1 MSVKK
6 KLIDYEKIINERF
19 HEKYYL
25 EPNYFNI
32 IKIENIIYNDK
43 THLVSEFREQ
53 MIIND
58 IFEFFSKYYTTSE
71 IPVLLNR
78 CLSYYEKQSFIYPNY
93 IGLPEGK
100 YLYKNIID
108 KQNLLDDQI
117 RNYGDNLG
125 NKKNNEKNDNNYIS
139 NKKIFDN
146 SVYESIMKG
155 SSFSVLDIRK
165 NNDKLDSINDINNL
179 IIEIENKNNQNIF
192 NTDNEKNNKIYLAE
206 KENNKVEELNR
217 INNTFQNKYMQN
229 LKNLFDNKIKEI
241 NKINAKEKVNNFN
254 SIYIKSNIR
263 KKLLNN
269 RKNPN
274 DKYIDIKNDTLLTLL
289 NKTQNK
295 TIINNIT
302 YKQKNFIYRKCSPI
316 NTNNKLSFS
325 TKGNNINF
333 KKELLKNY
341 GMNNNN
347 GLNKRP
353 ELNIE
358 VYSYVNKPN
367 NIVNYTVKN
376 QFFNNDKINYYENKT
391 PIKGNKNSMI
401 KRKIN
406 TEVNVENKNKTKNFL
421 DILARENAIYIF
433 NNNCINKQNLNINAK
448 KIDISKK
455 INLNKN
461 KSSSQKDKKKANKVS
476 KKMKSFNYIINS
488 IRKKIK
494 KESKINISQRI
505 IKLMKSKKELNKVNQ
520 ANSNNELNKHI
531 ISLKKF
537 MQMKKIKNKLTLTL
551 EESELKNLING
562 NSKSKTLYNR
572 EFKNSNHSQNMIK
585 INAPC
590 KIKNNAT
597 KKLNKYILSNITS
610 PSPVKNKIFDNFNS
624 IKTIKNNR
632 NNRVLNTEKKI
643 LNFKNYAKSKIN
655 LLPNSSLINKSGIN
669 KIKLLTK
676 QENIININTNKNLP
690 RKSNNNN
697 NKINIITN
705 KIRRNILNANNN
717 INGNSI
723 SKVKL
728 KGV

>member
-1 MSVKK
+1 M
-6 KLIDYEKIINERF
+6 
-19 HEKYYL
+19 
-25 EPNYFNI
+25 
-32 IKIENIIYNDK
+32 
-43 THLVSEFREQ
+43 
-53 MIIND
+53 
-58 IFEFFSKYYTTSE
+58 
-71 IPVLLNR
+71 
-78 CLSYYEKQSFIYPNY
+78 
-93 IGLPEGK
+93 
-100 YLYKNIID
+100 
-108 KQNLLDDQI
+108 
-117 RNYGDNLG
+117 
-125 NKKNNEKNDNNYIS
+125 
-139 NKKIFDN
+139 
-146 SVYESIMKG
+146 
-155 SSFSVLDIRK
+155 
-165 NNDKLDSINDINNL
+165 
-179 IIEIENKNNQNIF
+179 
-192 NTDNEKNNKIYLAE
+192 
-206 KENNKVEELNR
+206 
-217 INNTFQNKYMQN
+217 
-229 LKNLFDNKIKEI
+229 
-241 NKINAKEKVNNFN
+241 
-254 SIYIKSNIR
+254 
-263 KKLLNN
+263 
-269 RKNPN
+269 
-274 DKYIDIKNDTLLTLL
+274 
-289 NKTQNK
+289 
-295 TIINNIT
+295 
-302 YKQKNFIYRKCSPI
+302 
-316 NTNNKLSFS
+316 
-325 TKGNNINF
+325 
-333 KKELLKNY
+333 
-341 GMNNNN
+341 
-347 GLNKRP
+347 NKRP

-448 KIDISKK
+448 KIDISGK
-455 INLNKN
+455 INLNKS

-597 KKLNKYILSNITS
+597 KKLNKYMLSNITS

-697 NKINIITN
+697 KINIITN

>member
-1 MSVKK
+1 M
-6 KLIDYEKIINERF
+6 
-19 HEKYYL
+19 
-25 EPNYFNI
+25 
-32 IKIENIIYNDK
+32 
-43 THLVSEFREQ
+43 
-53 MIIND
+53 
-58 IFEFFSKYYTTSE
+58 
-71 IPVLLNR
+71 
-78 CLSYYEKQSFIYPNY
+78 
-93 IGLPEGK
+93 
-100 YLYKNIID
+100 
-108 KQNLLDDQI
+108 
-117 RNYGDNLG
+117 
-125 NKKNNEKNDNNYIS
+125 
-139 NKKIFDN
+139 
-146 SVYESIMKG
+146 
-155 SSFSVLDIRK
+155 
-165 NNDKLDSINDINNL
+165 
-179 IIEIENKNNQNIF
+179 
-192 NTDNEKNNKIYLAE
+192 
-206 KENNKVEELNR
+206 
-217 INNTFQNKYMQN
+217 
-229 LKNLFDNKIKEI
+229 
-241 NKINAKEKVNNFN
+241 
-254 SIYIKSNIR
+254 
-263 KKLLNN
+263 
-269 RKNPN
+269 
-274 DKYIDIKNDTLLTLL
+274 
-289 NKTQNK
+289 
-295 TIINNIT
+295 
-302 YKQKNFIYRKCSPI
+302 
-316 NTNNKLSFS
+316 
-325 TKGNNINF
+325 
-333 KKELLKNY
+333 
-341 GMNNNN
+341 
-347 GLNKRP
+347 
-353 ELNIE
+353 
-358 VYSYVNKPN
+358 
-367 NIVNYTVKN
+367 
-376 QFFNNDKINYYENKT
+376 
-391 PIKGNKNSMI
+391 
-401 KRKIN
+401 
-406 TEVNVENKNKTKNFL
+406 
-421 DILARENAIYIF
+421 ARENAIYIF

-520 ANSNNELNKHI
+520 TNSNNELNRHI

-537 MQMKKIKNKLTLTL
+537 MQMKKIKNKLALTL

-697 NKINIITN
+697 KINIITN